1 MLCPK
6 NGNLMTDYLGQIAS
20 ESQTKVYHKKVTF
33 LGDKCANQCK
43 WAQCTFNIVTKATH
57 SIMELNDAANV
68 TRLTT
73 KQQNERSLASVGIA
87 SNIHSCW
94 LSSNALVSVN
104 VVTLRQARLVPGWV
118 TVLEQINNLGAEPGT
133 QIYSA

>member
-87 SNIHSCW
+87 SNIHSC
-94 LSSNALVSVN
+94 LA
-104 VVTLRQARLVPGWV
+104 
-118 TVLEQINNLGAEPGT
+118 
-133 QIYSA
+133 